1 MSGATDI
8 FVVGFNADEIALEAI
23 KAGDMAATI
32 QQVPYDMGQMTVE
45 LATQLMAGEA
55 LEYDSADE
63 REIFVPVN
71 LITPDTLGVAA
82 PEPAA
87 DKVIGFSVYDMQYGF
102 FQDMEAGTRE
112 ASEEAGYEYILVDQ
126 KSSEVINGLCHD

>member
-32 QQVPYDMGQMTVE
+32 QQVPFEMGKMTVA
-45 LATQLMAGEA
+45 LATKLMNGET
-55 LEYDSADE
+55 LTYDNADE

-71 LITPDTLGVAA
+71 LITPENV
-82 PEPAA
+82 E
-87 DKVIGFSVYDMQYGF
+87 
-102 FQDMEAGTRE
+102 
-112 ASEEAGYEYILVDQ
+112 
-126 KSSEVINGLCHD
+126 